1 MRSCYSGCRQLL
13 ALMTVLI
20 DGFSPTC
27 QAGISTSAAG
37 LHDQPS
43 FTSSAVC
50 LGVLCWDLFVLYTVE
65 LISLIERHGLSP
77 HLYADDTQVYDS
89 CPPAAVD
96 ALSSQVT
103 ECADDIA
110 TWMKSNRLQL
120 NPEKTEVLWCATSR
134 RQRQL
139 PSTGML
145 IDGVHVTPAKS
156 VRDLGTYV
164 DADLSMR
171 MHVKKTVSCCF
182 AALRQLRQ
190 IRRYVPTSTFQK
202 LVVALVHSR
211 LDYGNCVLVGIPV
224 HLMRRLQSVPNA
236 AARLIFSLKRSDHI
250 TDALVS
256 LHWLRVPERIQY
268 KIAVPGTE
276 LQSPSRYRAA
286 IPGTTHSCC

>member
-1 MRSCYSGCRQLL
+1 M
-13 ALMTVLI
+13 
-20 DGFSPTC
+20 
-27 QAGISTSAAG
+27 
-37 LHDQPS
+37 
-43 FTSSAVC
+43 
-50 LGVLCWDLFVLYTVE
+50 
-65 LISLIERHGLSP
+65 
-77 HLYADDTQVYDS
+77 
-89 CPPAAVD
+89 D

-120 NPEKTEVLWCATSR
+120 NPDKTEVLWCATSR
-134 RQRQL
+134 RQHQL

-145 IDGVHVTPAKS
+145 IDGVHITPVKS
-156 VRDLGTYV
+156 VRDLGIYI

-171 MHVKKTVSCCF
+171 MHFKKTVSCCF

-211 LDYGNCVLVGIPV
+211 LDYSVLVGIPA

-236 AARLIFSLKRSDHI
+236 AARLIFDLKRSDRI
-250 TDALVS
+250 TDALIS

-268 KIAVPGTE
+268 KIAV
-276 LQSPSRYRAA
+276 LSYKVLVLVLY
-286 IPGTTHSCC
+286 C